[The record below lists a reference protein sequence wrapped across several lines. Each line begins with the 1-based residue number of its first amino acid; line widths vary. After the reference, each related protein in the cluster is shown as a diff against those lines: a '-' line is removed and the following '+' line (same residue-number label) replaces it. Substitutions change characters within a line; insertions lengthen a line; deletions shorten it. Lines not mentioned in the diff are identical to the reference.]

1 MDEKLK
7 EFNHAVIQQASRYR
21 MVKRENPIYLVVN
34 AGTLAKLTAAYF
46 VNFSQNGDI
55 EYHNL
60 KVLVDNALPDYY
72 FRVVGE

>member
-7 EFNHAVIQQASRYR
+7 EFNNAVMQHTSRYR
-21 MVKRENPIYLVVN
+21 MIRRENPSYLVIN

-46 VNFSQNGDI
+46 VSFSQNGDVD
-55 EYHNL
+55 YHGL